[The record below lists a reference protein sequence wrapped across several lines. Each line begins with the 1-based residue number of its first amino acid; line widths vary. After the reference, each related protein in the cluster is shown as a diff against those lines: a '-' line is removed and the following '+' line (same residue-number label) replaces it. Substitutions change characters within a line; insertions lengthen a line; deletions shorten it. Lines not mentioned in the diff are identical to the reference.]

1 MAGQIVTTQGA
12 PHSPLCALGVR
23 VGSQIWVSGVRGIDA
38 VSGHMAGP
46 TIQQQTEQALRNC
59 ERIIEAGGGTRDDIV
74 EVGVLRRTRT
84 TSPA

>member
-46 TIQQQTEQALRNC
+46 TIQQQTEQTFRN
-59 ERIIEAGGGTRDDIV
+59 
-74 EVGVLRRTRT
+74 
-84 TSPA
+84 

>member
-1 MAGQIVTTQGA
+1 M
-12 PHSPLCALGVR
+12 
-23 VGSQIWVSGVRGIDA
+23 
-38 VSGHMAGP
+38 SGHMAGP